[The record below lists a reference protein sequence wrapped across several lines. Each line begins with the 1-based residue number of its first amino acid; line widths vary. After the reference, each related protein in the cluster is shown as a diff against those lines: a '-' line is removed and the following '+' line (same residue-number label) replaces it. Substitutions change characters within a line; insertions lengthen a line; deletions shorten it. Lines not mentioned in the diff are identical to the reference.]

1 MDLSI
6 QTECSIIETGDK
18 GIILCSEVSKTIVSR
33 RSGNMGVSFGE
44 ALKRARINKH
54 LSQKQLAQY
63 LYVGR
68 SSVANWEAG
77 RRLPDANMISNL
89 SECLGIDV
97 AALLT
102 PDRESCEKPTVVMV
116 DDSKLILNGGM
127 AVLREV
133 VPTADVVGFTKPSDV
148 IEFAK
153 KQLIHIAFLDIELGR
168 ISGLD
173 LSRELLQINPFTNVI
188 FLTAFSNYALDAWQT
203 GASGFLLK
211 PIEADKVRETLQYLR
226 YPVNGLN
233 VGK

>member
-1 MDLSI
+1 
-6 QTECSIIETGDK
+6 
-18 GIILCSEVSKTIVSR
+18 
-33 RSGNMGVSFGE
+33 MGVSFGE

-63 LYVGR
+63 LYVDR

-89 SECLGIDV
+89 SEYLGIDV

-211 PIEADKVRETLQYLR
+211 PISADAVRKQLQKLR
-226 YPVNGLN
+226 VLLKGIDA
-233 VGK
+233 V

>member
-1 MDLSI
+1 
-6 QTECSIIETGDK
+6 
-18 GIILCSEVSKTIVSR
+18 
-33 RSGNMGVSFGE
+33 MGVSFGE

-89 SECLGIDV
+89 SEYLGIDV

-211 PIEADKVRETLQYLR
+211 PISADAVRKQLQKLR
-226 YPVNGLN
+226 VLLKGIDA
-233 VGK
+233 V